1 MPQLTRVRRGYYSSA
16 MSPNTP
22 NNFEAELK
30 ALEKRVDELLA
41 VNDAMREEIRALRRQ
56 QESLATERA
65 QLAQKNDQVRAR
77 VEAMIGRLKTME
89 HTA

>member
-1 MPQLTRVRRGYYSSA
+1 
-16 MSPNTP
+16 MSQNTP
-22 NNFEAELK
+22 NTFEAELK

-56 QESLATERA
+56 QESLANERA

>member
-1 MPQLTRVRRGYYSSA
+1 
-16 MSPNTP
+16 MSQNTP